1 MEKARERFPIYR
13 YCLGSPKYVIMPPV
27 LHRSPTMTQPKNP
40 DRRKALKTIL
50 TGGAALATGGAF
62 VSHERNILAAQLTE
76 EAKTPDV
83 KDVEVDALSGASRTH
98 TNWAKF
104 ADLKK
109 PMEKATIKGLDF
121 SKIIMGGNLIGG
133 WAHARDLIYVDE
145 LVKAYHTRDKIFA
158 TFKMGEA
165 CGINAYLGHSSHIGF
180 MKDYWDNTDG
190 EMRYIADCSSLDG
203 ALHCLDEGA
212 SAAYIQ
218 GGTNDHL
225 VQEGKFD
232 EIGAFVERLRKEKA
246 IVGLGAHRLETV
258 KACVEKGF
266 EPDFWMKTI
275 HHGRYWSRMA
285 DKPERDNV
293 YCWEPEAVKEYMNSL
308 KQPWI
313 GFKILAAG
321 ALHPRDGFR
330 YALESGADFL
340 CVGMYDFQIV
350 DDVNIYMD
358 IMEAGINRQ
367 RPWCY
372 T

>member
-1 MEKARERFPIYR
+1 MTK
-13 YCLGSPKYVIMPPV
+13 
-27 LHRSPTMTQPKNP
+27 PTNP
-40 DRRKALKTIL
+40 DRREALKKIL
-50 TGGAALATGGAF
+50 TGGAALATGTAL
-62 VSHERNILAAQLTE
+62 VSHEEKILAAQIAAE
-76 EAKTPDV
+76 GKKIEV

-109 PMEKATIKGLDF
+109 PMSKGTIKGLDF
-121 SKIIMGGNLIGG
+121 SRIIMGGNLIGG
-133 WAHARDLIYVDE
+133 WAHARDLIYVSD
-145 LVKAYHTRDKIFA
+145 LVQAYHTRDKIIA

-165 CGINAYLGHSSHIGF
+165 CGINAYLGHHSHIGI
-180 MKDYWDNTDG
+180 MTDYWEKADG
-190 EMRYIADCSSLDG
+190 TMRYIADCSSLEG
-203 ALHCLDEGA
+203 ALECLDQGA

-218 GGTNDHL
+218 GETNDRL
-225 VQEGKFD
+225 VREGKFD
-232 EIGAFVERLRKEKA
+232 EIAGFLERLRKEKA
-246 IVGLGAHRLETV
+246 VVGLGAHRLETI

-285 DKPERDNV
+285 DKPEKDNV
-293 YCWEPEAVKEYMNSL
+293 YCREPAETAEFMNSL

-313 GFKILAAG
+313 GFKVLAAG
-321 ALHPRDGFR
+321 AIQPRDGFR
-330 YALESGADFL
+330 FAFESGADFL

-350 DDVNIYMD
+350 DDVNICMNLLERD
-358 IMEAGINRQ
+358 IKRT

>member
-1 MEKARERFPIYR
+1 
-13 YCLGSPKYVIMPPV
+13 
-27 LHRSPTMTQPKNP
+27 MTKPNNP
-40 DRRKALKTIL
+40 NRRKALKTIL
-50 TGGAALATGGAF
+50 TGGAALATGTAF
-62 VSHERNILAAQLTE
+62 VSREREILAAQLADE
-76 EAKTPDV
+76 NKKPAGV

-109 PMEKATIKGLDF
+109 PMEKATIKGLDV

-133 WAHARDLIYVDE
+133 WAHARDLLYADD

-165 CGINAYLGHSSHIGF
+165 CGINAYLGHHSHIGI
-180 MKDYWDNTDG
+180 MTDYWENADG
-190 EMRYIADCSSLDG
+190 AMRFIADCSSLDG

-218 GGTNDHL
+218 GETNDRL
-225 VQEGKFD
+225 VREGKFD
-232 EIGAFVERLRKEKA
+232 EIAAFVDRLRKEKA
-246 IVGLGAHRLETV
+246 VVGLGAHRLETI

-275 HHGRYWSRMA
+275 HHHGYWSRMP
-285 DKPERDNV
+285 DKSERDNV
-293 YCWEPEAVKEYMNSL
+293 FCREPEETKAFMNSL

-313 GFKILAAG
+313 GFKVLAAG
-321 ALHPRDGFR
+321 AIRPHEGFR
-330 YALESGADFL
+330 FAFESGADFL
-340 CVGMYDFQIV
+340 CVGMYDFQVV
-350 DDVNIYMD
+350 DDVNICMD
-358 IMEAGINRQ
+358 ILEAGIKRE
-367 RPWCY
+367 RPWCF